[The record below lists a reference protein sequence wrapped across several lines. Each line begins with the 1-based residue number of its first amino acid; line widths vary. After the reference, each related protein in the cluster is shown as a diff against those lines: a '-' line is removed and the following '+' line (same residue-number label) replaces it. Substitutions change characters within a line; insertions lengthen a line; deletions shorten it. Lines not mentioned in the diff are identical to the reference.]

1 MDDHQAKNQQRIIAE
16 VGEVSIALLRE
27 VAYCRKRVETLEEQ
41 VATLEARLAAIAANP
56 GDFHAAR
63 GCLEE
68 LFEDDPRPSEQIV
81 RDYRDSHDYLEPKPS
96 DFNSMLDYF
105 KARVEY
111 HDRDES
117 EEGND
122 GDR

>member
-1 MDDHQAKNQQRIIAE
+1 MANDNA
-16 VGEVSIALLRE
+16 ALLRE

-41 VATLEARLAAIAANP
+41 VTTLEARLAAIAANP

-63 GCLEE
+63 GCLKKI
-68 LFEDDPRPSEQIV
+68 FEDDDRSSEQIV
-81 RDYRDSHDYLEPKPS
+81 RDYRDSHEYLEPKPL
-96 DFNSMLDYF
+96 DFNSMPEYF
-105 KARVEY
+105 DACVEY

-122 GDR
+122 GG